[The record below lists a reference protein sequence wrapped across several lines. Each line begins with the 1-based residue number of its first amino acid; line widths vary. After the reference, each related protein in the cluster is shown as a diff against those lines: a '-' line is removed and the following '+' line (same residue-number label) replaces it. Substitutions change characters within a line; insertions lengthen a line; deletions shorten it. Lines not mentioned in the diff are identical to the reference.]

1 MSIRLI
7 VRYTKG
13 ERVKYISHLDFV
25 RLVQRA
31 IRRADIP
38 VAYSQGFN
46 PHPKLSFASALAV
59 GTTSQGEYL
68 DIILEKDVDPELLC
82 KRMNEKLP
90 AGISFEE
97 GRVADEK
104 LPSLMSLIERAGYI
118 ITMPEGIPWENDI
131 PSTIDRFLMQ
141 QEILI
146 TRTTRRGRRQ
156 IDIRPMIH
164 EMDVFESHRGTA
176 VKAMVSAGSKANLRP
191 ELLMDALL
199 NFAGTSMG
207 PDLFFHVHRLDLYL
221 LQEDKWV
228 TPIGME

>member
-90 AGISFEE
+90 SGISFEE